1 MRWTRFARAFAAE
14 GLLMQNSHLLR
25 WTRRSGL
32 NYVIQRAPLVLASF
46 KEHDFVLDSFHLYEE
61 NKRVLKSKVNQMPPS
76 AFFINYSV
84 DLERKS
90 DIATIFKALIR
101 QSLSAVNFCV
111 TTALRKTSEEQDSAF
126 SFDVARP
133 FISKRKEKKNHN
145 I

>member
-1 MRWTRFARAFAAE
+1 
-14 GLLMQNSHLLR
+14 MQNSHLLR

-101 QSLSAVNFCV
+101 QSLSAV
-111 TTALRKTSEEQDSAF
+111 
-126 SFDVARP
+126 
-133 FISKRKEKKNHN
+133 
-145 I
+145 